1 MVTQEQ
7 IAAELGISRQLVTLA
22 LGGYPQVSEKSRQ
35 RIFAAARKLRYSPN
49 PHARAL
55 KQQRTGIIALW
66 IPDQISSH
74 YSHVTRELNRLL
86 KNEHFELI
94 VSEVGTG
101 GLRQIAT
108 NVPMD
113 GVFIVDAPD
122 AARIHLQSAIGRG
135 VPAIYMGA
143 ECCEGMDF
151 VQVDLF
157 SGTLEGMRHL
167 IDSGF
172 NRIAHATFVK
182 RNRPAES
189 RRQAYIRAMG
199 QANLKP
205 EFLYYPLSEEQRPV
219 VRGLIQNYVREKGCP
234 DAIFCHSD
242 DVAIG
247 IYRGLCDIKLRVPG
261 DVALIGCDG
270 IQDGEYLE
278 TPLTTLLQPVTEMCA
293 IAWDFLRRRLD
304 SPDVERQGM
313 VLKPKLMIRES
324 SKRVMNGE

>member
-22 LGGYPQVSEKSRQ
+22 LGGYPQVSEKSRL
-35 RIFAAARKLRYSPN
+35 RIFAAARKLGYCPN

-74 YSHVTRELNRLL
+74 YIHVARELNRLL

-101 GLRQIAT
+101 GLRQIAS
-108 NVPMD
+108 NIPMD

-122 AARIHLQSAIGRG
+122 AARNHMQSAIGQG
-135 VPAIYMGA
+135 VPAIYLGA

-151 VQVDLF
+151 VQVDLV
-157 SGTLEGMRHL
+157 SGTLEVMRHL

-172 NRIAHATFVK
+172 GRIAHATFVQ

-189 RRQAYIRAMG
+189 RRQAYVLAMG
-199 QANLKP
+199 RANLKP
-205 EFLYYPLSEEQRPV
+205 EFLHYPLSEEQRPV
-219 VRGLIQNYVREKGCP
+219 VRGLVQDYVRQKGCP

-247 IYRGLCDIKLRVPG
+247 IYRGLCDLKLKVPG

-278 TPLTTLLQPVTEMCA
+278 TPLTTLVQPVSEMCA

-304 SPDVERQGM
+304 APEIERQGM
-313 VLKPKLMIRES
+313 VLKPKLMVRES
-324 SKRVMNGE
+324 SKKVMNGG